1 MNLIFSKNIS
11 KILFYLF
18 LLIFSFSFSQNKI
31 SENINLSIAE
41 FKDLSG
47 SKSLEQILDGNFIK
61 TTKNTINFNLI
72 SSNLWVK
79 ITVQKKET
87 TAQNEWKLI
96 LKGPLTDSIIF
107 YNYQNKQWNSKV
119 YGFKVPKN
127 KASEQ
132 FVNTVIPISLKDT
145 LEHTYYLKIKS
156 RIATDI
162 PVELK
167 SEKTFYSEN
176 NIDLLS
182 MGILYGILLTF
193 IVYNF
198 LLYFI
203 LKNLSYL
210 YFSLS
215 TFATLLVQGFLNG
228 HAPFYLFPNNPN
240 ISFYLFF
247 ISIYLG
253 VFFVTLFSISILG
266 LTKESGKWNYY
277 LLKYISYFSLILIPT
292 IFIFDFYVF
301 SVIIIILVSIY
312 TIALF
317 STGIIYWFKG
327 NKIAKIFTIAWVI
340 YLLGIFSN
348 FLRSL
353 DLIPINWFTIKITF
367 LSYLG
372 EIILFS
378 IALGYHYKMT
388 KQEKKILQK
397 EYTKKLNIEVEQK
410 TMELSTALK
419 HKNELLAEI
428 HHRVKNNLQIIY
440 SLFNLQERR
449 IKNPESK
456 DILES
461 GKNKVKSMS
470 LVHEHLYKNDSFKDI
485 NIKNY
490 LTDLVSYL
498 NNLYKK
504 EVLIDTKITPLN
516 VPNDQAV
523 TIGLIATEVLSNSF
537 KYAFTNK
544 VLDPK
549 ITISFYSKNNYYCLE
564 ITDNGIGFDSTT
576 QQKNSLGIQ
585 LIKGMTQQLNGEI
598 TLNSTKGTSYKFVLP
613 FIK

>member
-1 MNLIFSKNIS
+1 MNLFFFKNTSKF
-11 KILFYLF
+11 LFYLSV
-18 LLIFSFSFSQNKI
+18 LIFYSSYSQNKI
-31 SENINLSIAE
+31 ADNVNLSIAE

-47 SKSLEQILDGNFIK
+47 SKSLEQILDVNFIK

-72 SSNLWVK
+72 SSTLWVK
-79 ITVQKKET
+79 ITVQKKEAT
-87 TAQNEWKLI
+87 TQNKWKLI

-107 YNYQNKQWNSKV
+107 NSYQNKQWYSKI
-119 YGFKVPKN
+119 YGFKIPKN

-132 FVNTVIPISLKDT
+132 FVNIVIPISLKDT
-145 LEHTYYLKIKS
+145 LKHTYYLKIQS

-167 SEKTFYSEN
+167 PERNFYSEN

-182 MGILYGILLTF
+182 MGILYGVLLTF
-193 IVYNF
+193 ILYNF
-198 LLYFI
+198 FLYFI

-228 HAPFYLFPNNPN
+228 HASFYLFPNNPDM
-240 ISFYLFF
+240 SFYLFF

-253 VFFVTLFSISILG
+253 VFFITLFSISILG
-266 LTKESGKWNYY
+266 LNKKDSRWNYY

-292 IFIFDFYVF
+292 IFIFNFYVF
-301 SVIIIILVSIY
+301 SVIVIILVSIY

-327 NKIAKIFTIAWVI
+327 NKVAIIFTIAWIV

-353 DLIPINWFTIKITF
+353 DLIPINWFTVKITF

-378 IALGYHYKMT
+378 IALGYHYKMI

-397 EYTKKLNIEVEQK
+397 EYTKKLNIEVKQK
-410 TMELSTALK
+410 TIELSIALK

-485 NIKNY
+485 NIKSY
-490 LTDLVSYL
+490 LTDLINYL

-504 EVLIDTKITPLN
+504 EVSIDKKINSLN
-516 VPNDQAV
+516 VLNDQAV
-523 TIGLIATEVLSNSF
+523 TIGLITTEVISNSF
-537 KYAFTNK
+537 KYAFTKEIYN
-544 VLDPK
+544 PK
-549 ITISFYSKNNYYCLE
+549 ITIVFYSKNNYYYIE
-564 ITDNGIGFDSTT
+564 ITDNGIGFDSSK
-576 QQKNSLGIQ
+576 QSKNSLGIQ

-613 FIK
+613 FMK

>member
-1 MNLIFSKNIS
+1 MNLIYSKNTS
-11 KILFYLF
+11 NFLFYLF
-18 LLIFSFSFSQNKI
+18 LFILSFSYSQNKI
-31 SENINLSIAE
+31 AKNINLSIAE

-47 SKSLEQILDGNFIK
+47 SKSLEEILDVNFIE

-79 ITVQKKET
+79 ITVQKEEII
-87 TAQNEWKLI
+87 AQNEWKLI

-107 YNYQNKQWNSKV
+107 NSYQNKQWHSKI
-119 YGFKVPKN
+119 YGFKIPKN
-127 KASEQ
+127 IASEQ

-145 LEHTYYLKIKS
+145 LKHTYYLKIKS

-182 MGILYGILLTF
+182 MGILYGVLLTF
-193 IVYNF
+193 ILYNF
-198 LLYFI
+198 FLYFI

-228 HAPFYLFPNNPN
+228 HASFYLFPNNPDM
-240 ISFYLFF
+240 SFYLFF

-253 VFFVTLFSISILG
+253 VFFITLFSISILE
-266 LTKESGKWNYY
+266 LNKKDSYWNYY

-292 IFIFDFYVF
+292 IFIFNFYVF
-301 SVIIIILVSIY
+301 SVIVIILVSIY

-317 STGIIYWFKG
+317 STGIIYWIKG
-327 NKIAKIFTIAWVI
+327 NKVAKIFTIAWIV

-353 DLIPINWFTIKITF
+353 DLIPINWFTVKITF

-397 EYTKKLNIEVEQK
+397 EYTKKLNIEVKQK
-410 TMELSTALK
+410 TIELSTALK

-490 LTDLVSYL
+490 LTDLINYL

-504 EVLIDTKITPLN
+504 EVSIDTKINPLN

-523 TIGLIATEVLSNSF
+523 TIGLITTEVISNSF
-537 KYAFTNK
+537 KYAFTKEISN
-544 VLDPK
+544 PK
-549 ITISFYSKNNYYCLE
+549 ITIAFYSKNNYYYLK
-564 ITDNGIGFDSTT
+564 ITDNGIGFDSSK
-576 QQKNSLGIQ
+576 QSKKSLGIQ

-613 FIK
+613 FMK